1 MFYACLIP
9 GYVDM
14 IPLLVLEEEEEDV
27 FFLVVEAMKMFPSSE
42 EVQLQGCGAL
52 QFLLETGECT
62 QTFYVLDCSN
72 FWIESN
78 TYSNFLNITGVWRPT
93 GVLQWVVAG
102 P

>member
-62 QTFYVLDCSN
+62 QTFYVLDCRV
-72 FWIESN
+72 IHIVI
-78 TYSNFLNITGVWRPT
+78 FLILLGS
-93 GVLQWVVAG
+93 GDQQGSFSGL
-102 P
+102 